1 MIEIV
6 EGDIVRA
13 TEQYICHQ
21 CNCVTNR
28 AAHLAAYVFQHFPYA
43 DIYKD
48 RSFPHQPGPGGMPGD
63 IVIRGNGSDQ
73 RLVVAMLGQ
82 YYPGKPRFP
91 ESKRDG
97 FEARQGYF
105 AACLDKIAEI
115 PGLVSVAFPYQV
127 GCGAAGGSW
136 PAYLAMIEEL
146 SHRIPNGIVIYKL
159 NTGLYK
165 KIVDA
170 DQFNDEQDVP
180 QEP

>member
-1 MIEIV
+1 MVEIID
-6 EGDIVRA
+6 GDIVRA

-43 DIYKD
+43 DVYKG

-63 IVIRGNGSDQ
+63 IVIRGNGGDQ
-73 RLVVAMLGQ
+73 RLVIAMLGQ

-97 FEARQGYF
+97 FEARRSYF
-105 AACLDKIAEI
+105 GACLDKIARI
-115 PGLVSVAFPYQV
+115 PGLESLAFPYQV
-127 GCGAAGGSW
+127 GCGAAGGDW
-136 PAYLAMIEEL
+136 AEYFRLIEKMA
-146 SHRIPNGIVIYKL
+146 SGITARVVIYKL

-165 KIVDA
+165 KIVDD
-170 DQFNDEQDVP
+170 DQFEEQDVP

>member
-1 MIEIV
+1 MIEII

-13 TEQYICHQ
+13 TEQYVCHQ

-28 AAHLAAYVFQHFPYA
+28 AAHLAAYVFQHFPFA

-63 IVIRGNGSDQ
+63 IVIRGNGLDQ
-73 RLVVAMLGQ
+73 RLVIAMLGQ

-91 ESKRDG
+91 DSKRDG
-97 FEARQGYF
+97 YEARQAYF
-105 AACLDKIAEI
+105 ASCLEKISAI
-115 PGLVSVAFPYQV
+115 PGLESVAFPYQV
-127 GCGAAGGSW
+127 GCGAAGGNW
-136 PAYLAMIEEL
+136 TEYLAMLEDL
-146 SHRIPNGIVIYKL
+146 AARISGKVVIYKL

-165 KIVDA
+165 KIVDS
-170 DQFNDEQDVP
+170 DEFEEQDVP